1 MYKSK
6 FVQKTRL
13 VNGIEVKCKPLT
25 KTAVRR
31 LSSNITGLLLESPSE
46 MRDQGIKNN
55 RQKLREMGVKVNSF
69 EIPELTAWL
78 KAYLSDDLER
88 FETQLLKQRS
98 GFPLFDSI
106 FRI

>member
-25 KTAVRR
+25 KAAVRR
-31 LSSNITGLLLESPSE
+31 LSSNITELLFEPPSK
-46 MRDQGIKNN
+46 MRDQAIKNN
-55 RQKLREMGVKVNSF
+55 EQKLREMGVKVRNF
-69 EIPELTAWL
+69 DTGELRVWL

>member
-31 LSSNITGLLLESPSE
+31 LSSNITELLLQPPSE

-55 RQKLREMGVKVNSF
+55 KQKLREMGVKVRNF
-69 EIPELTAWL
+69 DKGELRAWL
-78 KAYLSDDLER
+78 KAYLSDDLEQ
-88 FETQLLKQRS
+88 FETELLKQRS
-98 GFPLFDSI
+98 RFPLFDSI